1 MNILIT
7 SAGRRVELVQEFQ
20 AKLDKILPGFK
31 VFTMDLNPSLSA
43 ACQVSDKSFKAP
55 RVTDSTYPELLLD
68 LCLSNNIGMVV
79 PTIDTELLVLS
90 IIEKDFQQHK
100 INVIT
105 CSSELVGLCRDKR
118 ETIQLYEKLAI
129 GYPELYSLDN
139 MTYPAFCKPY
149 DGSCSNGAFK
159 LSGPDDLS
167 EEIVSNSKNIYTE
180 FIDSNFKEYTCDAYF
195 DSSSQLKCLV
205 PRERLEIRSGEV
217 SKGVTRKNF
226 VYDFLIDKISYI
238 KGARGCVT
246 FQVFGNPSTSE
257 VKALEINPRFGGGYP
272 LTSSAGVSYVE
283 WLIRE
288 YFFEE
293 SIPFRSDWKDGL
305 VMLRY
310 DAKVITNA

>member
-20 AKLDKILPGFK
+20 EELCKILPSSK
-31 VFTMDLNPSLSA
+31 VFTTDLNPHLSA
-43 ACQVSDKSFKAP
+43 ACQVSDRTFEAP
-55 RVTDSTYPELLLD
+55 RVNDPGYPGFLFD
-68 LCLSNNIGMVV
+68 LCLSNNVGMIV
-79 PTIDTELLVLS
+79 PTIDTELLTFS
-90 IIEKDFQQHK
+90 KIEKDFQQHN
-100 INVIT
+100 IHVIT

-118 ETIQLYEKLAI
+118 KTIQLYEKLAI

-139 MTYPAFCKPY
+139 INYPAFCKPY
-149 DGSCSNGAFK
+149 DGSCSIGAFK
-159 LSGPDDLS
+159 LSDPGDLS
-167 EEIVSNSKNIYTE
+167 EEIISNSKNMYTE

-195 DSSSQLKCLV
+195 NSSSQLKCLV
-205 PRERLEIRSGEV
+205 PRERLEVRSGEI

-246 FQVFGNPSTSE
+246 FQVFGNPSTNE

-272 LTSSAGVSYVE
+272 LTGSAGVSYAE

-288 YFFEE
+288 YFFDEN
-293 SIPFRSDWKDGL
+293 IPFRDDWKDGL

-310 DAKVITNA
+310 DAKVIANA